1 MAQGTNQLKGRQVGR
16 GALFG
21 VGLGAAGGSLFLLVQ
36 AVLAKLGNV
45 DCAGLEAL
53 DCDALKD
60 TRLEMAHIEAQFA
73 VVLAAF
79 AIAAFLFVRTMREPA
94 K

>member
-1 MAQGTNQLKGRQVGR
+1 MAQGTNQLRGRQVGR

-21 VGLGAAGGSLFLLVQ
+21 VGFGAAGGSLFLLAQ
-36 AVLAKLGNV
+36 ALLAKLGRI
-45 DCAGLEAL
+45 DCAGLEAV
-53 DCDALKD
+53 DCEALKD

-79 AIAAFLFVRTMREPA
+79 AIAAFLVLRTMREHSP
-94 K
+94 